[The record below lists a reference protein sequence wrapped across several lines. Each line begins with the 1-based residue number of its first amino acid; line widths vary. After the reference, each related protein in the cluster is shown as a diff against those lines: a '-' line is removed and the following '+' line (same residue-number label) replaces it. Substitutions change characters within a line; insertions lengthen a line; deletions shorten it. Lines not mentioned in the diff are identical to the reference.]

1 MSRASAGFADFFP
14 NAPSVLKKNRQDS
27 QKPSDHH
34 HLTRA
39 PSRAES
45 PSRPDKGVDTA
56 ATAAAQRDNDASA
69 EALDRQPPPEE
80 DDGAHQA
87 DSGDLLTGVGS
98 ASSLSS
104 TASSIFSSSSSSRQT
119 MSYTGNNSSI
129 HALTPL
135 TNTESSPPDKAT
147 SPRPSKISNDHMS
160 LTNTATYSA
169 PPPGASQSAAPTEAI
184 TPATT
189 PPQTRRQARPG
200 PGEEKGFTVVYDPA
214 LDPKIPSNERHKRK
228 ATYRNIPRDVRL
240 VPFSRILPYH
250 NVGVFSGRV
259 PG

>member
-14 NAPSVLKKNRQDS
+14 NAPSVLKEKRK
-27 QKPSDHH
+27 KPSSDNH
-34 HLTRA
+34 TSRA
-39 PSRAES
+39 PSRPDS
-45 PSRPDKGVDTA
+45 PSRSDKDVGHAA
-56 ATAAAQRDNDASA
+56 ATEQRKNNDASA
-69 EALDRQPPPEE
+69 ETVDQQHPSEE
-80 DDGAHQA
+80 DDGAHRA

-104 TASSIFSSSSSSRQT
+104 TASSIFSNSRQN
-119 MSYTGNNSSI
+119 MSYPGNISSI

-147 SPRPSKISNDHMS
+147 SPRRSKTSNDHMS
-160 LTNTATYSA
+160 LTNTAIYSA
-169 PPPGASQSAAPTEAI
+169 PPPGALQHAAPAEAI

-189 PPQTRRQARPG
+189 PPQTRTQALPG
-200 PGEEKGFTVVYDPA
+200 PGEDKGITVVYDPA
-214 LDPKIPSNERHKRK
+214 LDPKLPSNERHKRK
-228 ATYRNIPRDVRL
+228 ATYRPIPRDVRL
-240 VPFSRILPYH
+240 VSSFRTLSYH